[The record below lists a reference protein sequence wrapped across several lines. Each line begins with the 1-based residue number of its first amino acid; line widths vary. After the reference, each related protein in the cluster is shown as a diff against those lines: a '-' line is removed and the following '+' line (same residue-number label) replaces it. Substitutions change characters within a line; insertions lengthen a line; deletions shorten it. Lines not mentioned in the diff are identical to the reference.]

1 MLTKLTLTIDDPM
14 IFPFFLTSLVAA
26 YLYGSI
32 NLGILLTRWVKGID
46 LLAVGTG
53 RAGTANVS
61 RALGKGWAFLVFL
74 FDLSKSLMPLIL
86 LGRYVFPASS
96 FSPFLRTVI
105 LFLVA
110 FAAVLGHCRPV
121 FHRFRGGGGV
131 VTTMGAFFY
140 FIPVEF
146 FVSMLLGFFLA
157 MVFFRKKEYSLGQ
170 WTPIIFLALT
180 PVITLVTALLVDIPL
195 AVSSHGP
202 VLRIGGKPWYLS
214 PLVLALGLGIL
225 LLNPDVALNKMRET
239 RKPRGTDASPEA

>member
-14 IFPFFLTSLVAA
+14 TFPFLLASLVAA

-46 LLAVGTG
+46 LLSVGTG

-61 RALGKGWAFLVFL
+61 RALGKGWAFIVFL
-74 FDLSKSLMPLIL
+74 FDLSKSLIPLIL
-86 LGRYVFPASS
+86 LGRYVFTASS
-96 FSPFLRTVI
+96 FSPFPRTAI

-157 MVFFRKKEYSLGQ
+157 MAFFRKKEYILGQ
-170 WTPIIFLALT
+170 WTPILFLAVT
-180 PVITLVTALLVDIPL
+180 PVITLVAALLVDIPL
-195 AVSSHGP
+195 VIWSHGP
-202 VLRIGGKPWYLS
+202 VLRIGGKPWYLAL
-214 PLVLALGLGIL
+214 LVLAMGLGIL
-225 LLNPDVALNKMRET
+225 VLNPDIAMNKIRET
-239 RKPRGTDASPEA
+239 RKPRGTDASPDS